1 MTPEEKIETVFDGK
15 DLLHALQS
23 SQELRQYLSC
33 FPQPIVFTLAM
44 DLADYNSPIA

>member
-23 SQELRQYLSC
+23 SQELRHYTIYL
-33 FPQPIVFTLAM
+33 VFTLAV
-44 DLADYNSPIA
+44 DLADYNLPIA

>member
-33 FPQPIVFTLAM
+33 LPQPIVFTLAM
-44 DLADYNSPIA
+44 DSADYNLPIA